1 VVKKIRV
8 GLVLPIYKLCMPY
21 NEFDLDTLKS
31 RLKQAKLAGFIYQHQ
46 QHILVLQE
54 PYTEDGSP
62 LNIYIQHELTA
73 DQIGLQFG
81 LRKLNGQWEYLLGM
95 TYSNQQAGYE
105 IGVGNLR
112 GDQKAFNLLYAFYN
126 YPKAFFLVALPLSA
140 NTQALEQALDEQ
152 LFNQPE
158 LKFLEAAV
166 KTNPM
171 GEQVQWMK
179 NYILQ
184 QALEM
189 KVRIQTAIL

>member
-1 VVKKIRV
+1 
-8 GLVLPIYKLCMPY
+8 MPY

-31 RLKQAKLAGFIYQHQ
+31 RLEQAKLAGFIYQHQ

-158 LKFLEAAV
+158 LKFLETAV